1 MTILF
6 EPLRHHRCPWRI
18 ITLIV
23 IATVVLSGCSAA
35 TKPRDLRSVPLESSV
50 LYLQNGALRTQTLND
65 GAARVLAT
73 SVRAGCAPYA
83 IAPDGSRVAYQDQN
97 GVWWAISTAGG
108 TPVQISDKPVQ
119 MVAWLPSSQGV
130 YFSDGADIRA
140 LLFDQTR
147 SSAVLPGGGQRFVSP
162 TWAPNGEHIAL
173 IENPRANVAEVKL
186 AKADGSG
193 MRSLGRVLLSPTEAT
208 ELCPPQIIWSPDS
221 TRFLFNPGRSATI
234 FYLTGGT
241 PLPLPAHGA
250 DAVYAWA
257 PDGSQVAFTDG
268 QGTLWL
274 VSSGGTGVRNV
285 ADAVAGP
292 AWSPD
297 GKQVAYIS
305 QDKGGYALRTYDLSR
320 SSTRLLVQVP
330 NDALL
335 NPQWFPAAEAL
346 LFTRQARD
354 GNSTIWTVPASG
366 SGSVQQIASGA
377 AATLFQ
383 KPK

>member
-1 MTILF
+1 MTNLF

-18 ITLIV
+18 ITLIM
-23 IATVVLSGCSAA
+23 IAAVVLSGCSAA

-50 LYLQNGALRTQTLND
+50 LYLQNGALRTPTLNG
-65 GAARVLAT
+65 GAAPVLAT
-73 SVRAGCAPYA
+73 SVRAGCVPYA

-97 GVWWAISTAGG
+97 GVWWAISTTGG
-108 TPVQISDKPVQ
+108 TAVQISDKPVQ
-119 MVAWLPSSQGV
+119 VVAWLPSSQGV

-140 LLFDQTR
+140 LIFDQTR

-162 TWAPNGEHIAL
+162 TWAPNGEHVAF

-250 DAVYAWA
+250 GAVYAWA

-268 QGTLWL
+268 QGALWL
-274 VSSGGTGVRNV
+274 VSSGGTGVRNL

-297 GKQVAYIS
+297 GKRVTFIS
-305 QDKGGYALRTYDLSR
+305 QDKNGYALRVYDFGR
-320 SSTRLLVQVP
+320 SSTRLLVQAP

-335 NPQWFPAAEAL
+335 NPQWLPGAETV

-354 GNSTIWTVPASG
+354 GSSTIWTAPASG
-366 SGSVQQIASGA
+366 SGSAQQIASGA